1 MTEALAALI
10 TSTAK
15 ASPAVA
21 AIAGS
26 RVYPTAA
33 PQGVVAPYCV
43 WTEVS
48 TVGAESHDNMLG
60 QDETQVQFACYA
72 NDTRT
77 ALLLRSA
84 IRSAFCAGG
93 GYLAGATVTSP
104 TLRLLPADEVSLANA
119 ILELTLIHNPTT

>member
-15 ASPAVA
+15 ASTDVA

-26 RVYPTAA
+26 RIYPTAA

-48 TVGAESHDNMLG
+48 TTCAESHDNMLG

-72 NDTRT
+72 SDTRT
-77 ALLLRSA
+77 ALRLRSA
-84 IRSAFCAGG
+84 VRKAFCTGG
-93 GYLAGATVTSP
+93 GYLAGATVTAP

-119 ILELTLIHNPTT
+119 ILELTFIHNPNT

>member
-1 MTEALAALI
+1 MTEDLAALI

-26 RVYPTAA
+26 RIYPTAA
-33 PQGVVAPYCV
+33 PQGVVAPYSV

-48 TVGAESHDNMLG
+48 TACAESHDNMLG

-72 NDTRT
+72 SDTRT
-77 ALLLRSA
+77 ALQLRSA
-84 IRSAFCAGG
+84 IRAAFCAGA
-93 GYLAGATVTSP
+93 GYLDGVTITGP

-119 ILELTLIHNPTT
+119 ILELTFIHNPNT

>member
-48 TVGAESHDNMLG
+48 TTPAESHDNMLG

-72 NDTRT
+72 SDTLT
-77 ALLLRSA
+77 ALRLRSA
-84 IRSAFCAGG
+84 VRKAFCSGG
-93 GYLAGATVTSP
+93 GYLTGVTVTGP

-119 ILELTLIHNPTT
+119 ILELTFIHNPNT